1 MQAKP
6 KLEIKDFR
14 SIVDENLD
22 SNSISEEQVERM
34 VLAAKLCLTQSSR
47 LRPNIGQVKRKKG
60 WFFLLFLFF
69 CEEKLIMSLF
79 LCVFV
84 MVLDSGA
91 FNWEKRCEGNS
102 YEG

>member
-1 MQAKP
+1 M
-6 KLEIKDFR
+6 
-14 SIVDENLD
+14 DENLD

-47 LRPNIGQVKRKKG
+47 LRPNIRQVKRKKG
-60 WFFLLFLFF
+60 WFFLFFFFF